1 MACLAGRRYEVN
13 AIEWSGTS
21 HKRKGGRFQVPKKIA
36 RELGSGDSRPIHLTV
51 RNAAG
56 TVLFEGRIELDS
68 GTEAYPIPGL
78 GFHEP
83 ITVVARRL

>member
-1 MACLAGRRYEVN
+1 MACLAGRRCKVN
-13 AIEWSGTS
+13 AIEWSGAS
-21 HKRKGGRFQVPKKIA
+21 HRRKGGRFQVPKKIA

-51 RNAAG
+51 RDSAG
-56 TVLFEGRIELDS
+56 TVLFEDTIELGS

-78 GFHEP
+78 GLHEP